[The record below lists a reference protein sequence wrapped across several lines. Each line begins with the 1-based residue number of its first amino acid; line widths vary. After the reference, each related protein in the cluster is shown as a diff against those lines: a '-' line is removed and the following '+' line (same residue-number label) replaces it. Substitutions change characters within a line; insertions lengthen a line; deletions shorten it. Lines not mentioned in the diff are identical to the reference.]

1 MLNATFR
8 PLESPLD
15 APRGGHRRAPFS
27 ASYTTTLNGLERELE
42 HLKAQD
48 IVVQIDVRRE
58 DIRND
63 GWPRSTATVKS
74 PGVVVTFE
82 SKHGPLSYRCAT
94 YSNWEMNLRAIALTL
109 ERLRAVDRYG
119 AVKGG
124 EQYKGWARL
133 PPGTNGHAPIA
144 AGEWANAERAADW
157 LISQTSLTMDPAHV
171 LGNPANLT
179 LAYREANRAKDFIEK
194 HR

>member
-8 PLESPLD
+8 RLESPLD
-15 APRGGHRRAPFS
+15 APRGGYRRAPFS
-27 ASYTTTLNGLERELE
+27 SSYTTTLNGLERELE
-42 HLKAQD
+42 HLKAKD
-48 IVVQIDVRRE
+48 IVIQIDMRWE

-63 GWPRSTATVKS
+63 GWPRSTAMVKS

-82 SKHGPLSYRCAT
+82 SKHGPLSYRCGT

-133 PPGTNGHAPIA
+133 PPGQKGK
-144 AGEWANAERAADW
+144 R
-157 LISQTSLTMDPAHV
+157 
-171 LGNPANLT
+171 
-179 LAYREANRAKDFIEK
+179 
-194 HR
+194 